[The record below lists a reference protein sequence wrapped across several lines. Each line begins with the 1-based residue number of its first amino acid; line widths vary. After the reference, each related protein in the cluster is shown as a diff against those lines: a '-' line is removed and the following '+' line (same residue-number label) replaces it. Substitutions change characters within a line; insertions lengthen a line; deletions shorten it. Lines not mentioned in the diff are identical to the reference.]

1 MMAPAVSCPT
11 VVHKRA
17 VGALIVLSTVL
28 GAVLGL
34 AACSSDRTS
43 KRSNILL
50 ITIDTLRAD
59 HLSSYGYPRE
69 TSPVLDRLARDGVRF
84 DQPAVQWPKTGPSFA
99 SMMTSTYPKNNGIV
113 RKVGIPVPEDFNMLA
128 EMLQGQGYQTL
139 AVVSNGALGSDFNF
153 DQGFDRYVESWNE
166 EPPAPGIDTTGA
178 ITVTALARQLL
189 EEISPERPF
198 FLWVHY
204 LDPHFPYSPPGEF
217 RDLFQNDEYFEPNRQ
232 IRVDLERTKRDTFG
246 IGRDQVLDGHD
257 DLSFYIARYD
267 AEIVHADAEIGR
279 LLNAARGQG
288 LLRDT
293 LTIVTSDHGES
304 LAEHEYYFDHGRY
317 GFQTCLRV
325 PLIFHYPG
333 VIAPA
338 VDPDPVEL
346 LDLAP
351 TILEF
356 AGVELGGGRWLQGR
370 SLKPR
375 LEGSRLDPG
384 RPIYA
389 FSEAGYGR
397 QDMWQRIIRNRRYK
411 FADSREGNAQR
422 HMSGGLGKRYALYDL
437 EVDPGEID
445 NLVDAMPEMAEEM
458 LALVTRWYE
467 TPFDAIGGS
476 SGDVGEMDDATRAQL
491 KALGYLD

>member
-1 MMAPAVSCPT
+1 MMTSAVKCPT
-11 VVHKRA
+11 ALQRTVVRS
-17 VGALIVLSTVL
+17 LIVLS
-28 GAVLGL
+28 AVLGL
-34 AACSSDRTS
+34 AACSSERTP
-43 KRSNILL
+43 KPSNILL

-59 HLSSYGYPRE
+59 HLSSYGYPRQ
-69 TSPVLDRLARDGVRF
+69 TSPVLDRLAAGGVRF
-84 DQPAVQWPKTGPSFA
+84 DQAAVQWPKTGPSFA
-99 SMMTSTYPKNNGIV
+99 SMMTATYPKNNGIV
-113 RKVGIPVPEDFNMLA
+113 RKVGIPIPEDFNMLA
-128 EMLQGQGYQTL
+128 EVLQGQGYQTM
-139 AVVSNGALGSDFNF
+139 AVVANGAVGSDFNF

-166 EPPAPGIDTTGA
+166 EPPAPGVDTTGA
-178 ITVTALARQLL
+178 IAVTALARGLL
-189 EEISPERPF
+189 EEISPDRPF

-204 LDPHFPYSPPGEF
+204 LDPHFPYSPPAEF

-232 IRVDLERTKRDTFG
+232 IRVDSERTKRDTFG

-267 AEIVHADAEIGR
+267 AEIAHTDAEIGK
-279 LLNAARGQG
+279 LLTRAGSLG
-288 LLRDT
+288 LLENT
-293 LTIVTSDHGES
+293 LEIVSSDHGES

-325 PLIFHYPG
+325 PLLFHFPG
-333 VIAPA
+333 VIDPA

-346 LDLAP
+346 IDLAP

-356 AGVELGGGRWLQGR
+356 AGVELVNGRWMQGR

-384 RPIYA
+384 RPAYA

-397 QDMWQRIIRNRRYK
+397 QDMWQRIVRNRRYK

-422 HMSGGLGKRYALYDL
+422 HMSGAVGKRYALYDL
-437 EVDPGEID
+437 ESDPGETS
-445 NLVDAMPEMAEEM
+445 NLVDEMPEKAEEM

-467 TPFDAIGGS
+467 TPFDAITGS
-476 SGDVGEMDDATRAQL
+476 TGDVGAMDDETREQL